1 MTGPTPAPRVWLLSA
16 AACAAGP
23 ATAVLHEAD
32 VLSVGPPATM
42 WPIGFVAGAAAVG
55 LASGLRIWR
64 RDSRALG
71 AVVAVPNGLVLALY
85 GFLLLFFGLGG
96 SR

>member
-1 MTGPTPAPRVWLLSA
+1 MRVLSA

-23 ATAVLHEAD
+23 AAAVLHEAD
-32 VLSVGPPATM
+32 VLSVGPSATL
-42 WPIGFVAGAAAVG
+42 WPVGFVTAAAAVG
-55 LASGLRIWR
+55 LALGHRIWR